1 MIDLRS
7 PRRAKP
13 LQLELST
20 EDRRSSVESSS
31 FSLHLLLGRL
41 GAALVLLFL
50 GLTTACTKERVEV
63 KNLDVNPDS
72 LYTARMLQLNTLISD
87 SGLVRYRM
95 TAPVL
100 LIYERPERNEWV
112 FPKGLLLRPY
122 DASQGSQVFIKADS
136 AVRRTEHEEW
146 ELVGHVQVQG
156 PKGERLSTHRLFW
169 QRDARKL
176 YSRDTTYFFTQGREL
191 RGSRF
196 EATDDLSWYEIQD
209 NKGSL
214 EYEDK
219 PAPASPA
226 PSPATPAAPAQSA
239 TAVTPGSPAVPTA
252 PARPTATATPST
264 PVAPARSAAPARV
277 S

>member
-7 PRRAKP
+7 PQGAKP

-31 FSLHLLLGRL
+31 FSLRLLLVRL
-41 GAALVLLFL
+41 GAALALLFL

-219 PAPASPA
+219 PTPAVPASSAPSPVPTSSPA
-226 PSPATPAAPAQSA
+226 QPASPATPAVPARPSAPATPSA
-239 TAVTPGSPAVPTA
+239 PAVP
-252 PARPTATATPST
+252 ARP
-264 PVAPARSAAPARV
+264 AAPARV

>member
-7 PRRAKP
+7 PRGAKP

-31 FSLHLLLGRL
+31 FSLHLLLARL
-41 GAALVLLFL
+41 GAALVLLCL

-95 TAPVL
+95 MAPVL

-226 PSPATPAAPAQSA
+226 PSPTPTSSPAQPASPATPI
-239 TAVTPGSPAVPTA
+239 A
-252 PARPTATATPST
+252 PARPSAPATPST
-264 PVAPARSAAPARV
+264 PAAPARSAAPARV

>member
-7 PRRAKP
+7 PQGAKP

-31 FSLHLLLGRL
+31 FSLRLLLVRL

-219 PAPASPA
+219 PAPAAPA
-226 PSPATPAAPAQSA
+226 SSPATPAGPTQSA
-239 TAVTPGSPAVPTA
+239 TAVTPVRPAVPTA
-252 PARPTATATPST
+252 PARPSAPATPST
-264 PVAPARSAAPARV
+264 PSAPARV

>member
-1 MIDLRS
+1 M
-7 PRRAKP
+7 
-13 LQLELST
+13 QLELST

-31 FSLHLLLGRL
+31 FSLRLLLVRL
-41 GAALVLLFL
+41 GAALVLLCL

-146 ELVGHVQVQG
+146 
-156 PKGERLSTHRLFW
+156 SAT
-169 QRDARKL
+169 
-176 YSRDTTYFFTQGREL
+176 SRCRAPRASASAPTASS
-191 RGSRF
+191 GS
-196 EATDDLSWYEIQD
+196 AM
-209 NKGSL
+209 
-214 EYEDK
+214 
-219 PAPASPA
+219 PAS
-226 PSPATPAAPAQSA
+226 SIRGT
-239 TAVTPGSPAVPTA
+239 
-252 PARPTATATPST
+252 RPTSLLR
-264 PVAPARSAAPARV
+264 VVSSAAHASRPPMTSAGTR
-277 S
+277 SRITRGA

>member
-7 PRRAKP
+7 PRGAKP

-31 FSLHLLLGRL
+31 FSLRLLLVRL
-41 GAALVLLFL
+41 GAALALLFL

-176 YSRDTTYFFTQGREL
+176 YSRDTTYFFTQGRGL

-214 EYEDK
+214 E
-219 PAPASPA
+219 
-226 PSPATPAAPAQSA
+226 
-239 TAVTPGSPAVPTA
+239 
-252 PARPTATATPST
+252 
-264 PVAPARSAAPARV
+264 
-277 S
+277 